1 MPGGPA
7 AREMMMA
14 NNWSFTRDKDNLFR
28 WERIDDK
35 GGKTVS
41 ATGFET
47 DNRCKKDARAN
58 GWVWPMPPK
67 TKLNRRDDF

>member
-1 MPGGPA
+1 
-7 AREMMMA
+7 MMMA
-14 NNWSFTRDKDNLFR
+14 NNWSFIRDKDNLFR
-28 WERIDDK
+28 WERVDDK
-35 GGKTVS
+35 GSKTVS

-67 TKLNRRDDF
+67 TSLNRREDF